1 MIGAIIG
8 DIVGSSHEFNSIKT
22 TKFNLFDNK
31 SRYTDD
37 SAMTMAVA
45 EWLLDDAEHTHKV
58 LEDKMVKYG
67 SLNPGAGYGGMFF
80 GWLFLPEKIFK
91 SGKRQPYNSFGNG
104 SAMRVS
110 AVGWLFDSLEETEK
124 VAEISASITHNHP
137 EGIKGAQATAAAIW
151 LARNGKSKAEIKDC
165 ISAKYGYNL
174 DRTCD
179 EIRPNYEF
187 DVTCQGSVPES
198 IIAFLES
205 TDYESTVRLAVSLG
219 GDSDTQACIAGGIA
233 EAFYKD
239 IPQKIV
245 DHAMSLLPNYFKE
258 TLKRFYDA
266 ANYHPKYI
274 DMEQK
279 GTKSERYTPD
289 FIRSLEPN
297 EIFVFGSNLAGAH
310 GGGAARIAMDKFGAV
325 WGQGVGLQGQS
336 YAIPTM
342 QGGVETIKPY
352 VDEFIE
358 FAKMHP
364 EYKFLVTRIG
374 CGIAGFTDEE
384 IAPLFK
390 EAQSLENVWL
400 PKSFWKI

>member
-22 TKFNLFDNK
+22 TNFNLFDK
-31 SRYTDD
+31 RSRYTDD
-37 SAMTMAVA
+37 SVMLMAVA
-45 EWLLDDAEHTHKV
+45 EWLMEDPVHLHEV
-58 LEDKMVKYG
+58 LEQKMVKYG
-67 SLNPGAGYGGMFF
+67 SLNPDAGYGGMFF
-80 GWLFLPEKIFK
+80 RWLFHPERVFK
-91 SGKRQPYNSFGNG
+91 SGKREAYNSFGNG

-110 AVGWLFDSLEETEK
+110 AVGWLFNTLEETER

-151 LARNGKSKAEIKDC
+151 LARNGKSKQEIKDY
-165 ISAKYGYNL
+165 ISVKYGYNL
-174 DRTCD
+174 DRTCNQ
-179 EIRPNYEF
+179 IRPDYDF

-205 TDYESTVRLAVSLG
+205 TDYESTIRLAVSLG

-239 IPQKIV
+239 IPVEIV
-245 DHAMSLLPNYFKE
+245 SRAMRLVPSYFKE
-258 TLKRFYDA
+258 TLKRFYDK

-279 GTKSERYTPD
+279 EKQTERCTPD
-289 FIRSLEPN
+289 FIRTLAPN

-400 PKSFWKI
+400 PRSFR

>member
-22 TKFNLFDNK
+22 TNFNLFDK
-31 SRYTDD
+31 RSRYTDD
-37 SAMTMAVA
+37 SVMSMAVA
-45 EWLLDDAEHTHKV
+45 EWLMDDPAHLHEV
-58 LEDKMVKYG
+58 LEQKMVKYG
-67 SLNPGAGYGGMFF
+67 SLNPDAGYGGMFF
-80 GWLFLPEKIFK
+80 RWLFHPERVFK
-91 SGKRQPYNSFGNG
+91 SGKREAYNSFGNG

-110 AVGWLFDSLEETEK
+110 AVGWLFNTLEETER
-124 VAEISASITHNHP
+124 VAGISASITHNHP

-151 LARNGKSKAEIKDC
+151 LAKNGKSKQEIKDY
-165 ISAKYGYNL
+165 ISVKYGYNL
-174 DRTCD
+174 DRTCNQ
-179 EIRPNYEF
+179 IRPDYDF

-198 IIAFLES
+198 IIAFLDS
-205 TDYESTVRLAVSLG
+205 TDYESTIRLAVSLG

-239 IPQKIV
+239 IPAEIV
-245 DHAMSLLPNYFKE
+245 SRAMRLVPSYFKD
-258 TLKRFYDA
+258 TLKRFYDK

-279 GTKSERYTPD
+279 EKQSERCTPD
-289 FIRSLEPN
+289 FIRTLAPN

-400 PKSFWKI
+400 PRSFR